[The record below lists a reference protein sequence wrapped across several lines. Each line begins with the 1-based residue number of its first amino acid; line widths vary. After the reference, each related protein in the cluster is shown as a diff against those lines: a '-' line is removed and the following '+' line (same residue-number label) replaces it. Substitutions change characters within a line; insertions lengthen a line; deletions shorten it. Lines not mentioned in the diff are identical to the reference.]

1 MKALRILVVLTC
13 GLSTPL
19 VAAKN
24 SKNNNPDVLKN
35 GLPNIKSAAALIV
48 DLNSDSVLYERE
60 ADQLRPIASISK
72 MFGALVVVE
81 DCHLNPEDLHEMT
94 VQNREAAKGGDQTKL
109 TTGWSY
115 SHDDLLHAAL
125 MRSDNRALPALAEA
139 CGMDPGTMAEHMT
152 AKAQKL
158 GMRQTKFKEPTGLSA
173 DNVSTP
179 RELMIALKYIT
190 KVPTLTQIMA
200 KSEYFITA
208 VKNGRRR
215 PIKIKSTDR
224 MLNKGVAEILAG
236 KTGYTDIARYCLA
249 IAAKTSGG
257 QNVGMVF
264 LGAEGRYTRFADFT
278 RVIKWLGPLHD
289 LVRAK
294 LAMPI
299 SATSAAGSP
308 TTARAEPIPA
318 RLAPTRVSDVPVAV
332 PYNPLVGP
340 PIQVAPANVAP
351 SPDSPESSKW

>member
-1 MKALRILVVLTC
+1 MKALRIVLILTF
-13 GLSTPL
+13 GLSTPV

-24 SKNNNPDVLKN
+24 SRAIPDVLKN
-35 GLPNIKSAAALIV
+35 GMPNIKSAAALIV
-48 DLNSDSVLYERE
+48 DLGSDQVLYERD
-60 ADQLRPIASISK
+60 ADQVRPIASISK

-81 DCHLNPEDLHEMT
+81 DCNLNPDDMHEMT
-94 VQNREAAKGGDQTKL
+94 VQNREAAKGGDKTKL

-139 CGMDPGTMAEHMT
+139 CGMSPQDMAEHMT
-152 AKAQKL
+152 AKAKKMGL
-158 GMRQTKFKEPTGLSA
+158 TKTVFKEPTGLSP

-190 KVPTLTQIMA
+190 KVPALTKVMA
-200 KSEYFITA
+200 KSEYFITGE
-208 VKNGRRR
+208 KNGRRR

-224 MLNKGVAEILAG
+224 LLNKGQAEILAG

-249 IAAKTSGG
+249 IAAKTTEG

-264 LGAEGRYTRFADFT
+264 LGAEGRHTRFADFT
-278 RVIKWLGPLHD
+278 RVIRWLGPEHD
-289 LVRAK
+289 GSRAK
-294 LAMPI
+294 LTLPVV
-299 SATSAAGSP
+299 ATSFGTALAAPVPPRMAPS
-308 TTARAEPIPA
+308 RA
-318 RLAPTRVSDVPVAV
+318 SDVPVSV

-340 PIQVAPANVAP
+340 PIQIAPANVQPQNDAT
-351 SPDSPESSKW
+351 ESNKW